1 MLTVLLIL
9 PQRSMLSQTFEDPVT
24 IVNEG
29 TFADW
34 FIDMEV
40 NPVDATV
47 DMTYITKPG
56 TKYHLQYLKLFSDGS
71 IWRSADLGEFSSLTP
86 PYSAISEY
94 EGRVFAVGVTE
105 EGQASFFLSEDGGA
119 SFLSYPPGRFM
130 NRVDILANQ
139 FACHALYVDQ
149 DNNLA
154 YGRFDPVNK
163 TWSFPIVFTEQL
175 VLEMK
180 PSISDGGGYLFVVY
194 QGSDSLHYERR
205 SPAIGGPWPASPN
218 LIPNSK
224 LIESDLHLRPQ
235 LGPKSATSAA
245 KVYAAWAGYLTQNSC
260 CPDVRTAR
268 KLFSDPAWIA
278 DHRAWL
284 GDPSAYGF
292 AGNSIGMHTVTWFPV
307 AFDTY
312 RLEYRRWLDGAE
324 IPDERI
330 YIAENCCDLT
340 YAPRIA
346 DAGAH
351 ELGAYAIYG
360 NYSEPDVPQ
369 IEFRREI
376 FAKPAPPA
384 GLYLEVSSSI
394 AYDLDCM
401 NDGTT
406 VAEVNATSDDHL
418 PKSCPVDNSGNLAI
432 VIEGEATFHPLLK
445 WNRNNY
451 THDVSSYI
459 IWRRIIPESP
469 GTEWHPIDSVS
480 ANTTSYLDSRILPF
494 SSSLVEYRVVTK
506 SPSNQYSDFSNTVS
520 IWATPLGKRSSKNL
534 DASVLD
540 FELLQNYPNPF
551 NPATS
556 ISFQT
561 PQDGLVT
568 LRVFDVLG
576 TEVATLVNEYR
587 GAGRYSTVF
596 DASHLASGIYVYKLQ
611 SGSFSQVKR
620 MILIK

>member
-1 MLTVLLIL
+1 
-9 PQRSMLSQTFEDPVT
+9 
-24 IVNEG
+24 
-29 TFADW
+29 
-34 FIDMEV
+34 
-40 NPVDATV
+40 
-47 DMTYITKPG
+47 
-56 TKYHLQYLKLFSDGS
+56 
-71 IWRSADLGEFSSLTP
+71 
-86 PYSAISEY
+86 
-94 EGRVFAVGVTE
+94 VFAIGVTTD
-105 EGQASFFLSEDGGA
+105 GQASFFMSEDGGV
-119 SFLSYPPGRFM
+119 SFSSYPPGRFM
-130 NRVDILANQ
+130 RRADVFVNG
-139 FACHALYVDQ
+139 FGCHVLYVDQ
-149 DNNLA
+149 NNYLA
-154 YGRFDPVNK
+154 YGNFNPLTK
-163 TWSFPIVFTEQL
+163 TWSFPQTFSNQI

-180 PSISDGGGYLFVVY
+180 PSLSEGGGRLFVVY
-194 QGSDSLHYERR
+194 QANDTLHYERN
-205 SPAIGGPWPASPN
+205 SHSTGSSWSVLPN
-218 LIPNSK
+218 PIPNSK
-224 LIESDLHLRPQ
+224 LIESNLVERPQ
-235 LGPKSATSAA
+235 LGPKSATSSQ

-260 CPDVRTAR
+260 CPDVRTSR
-268 KLFSDPAWIA
+268 KLFSDPAWTA

-292 AGNSIGMHTVTWFPV
+292 AGNSIGMHTVTWFPI

-312 RLEYRRWLDGAE
+312 RLEYRRWRDGE
-324 IPDERI
+324 EFPDERI
-330 YIAENCCDLT
+330 NIAENCCDLV

-351 ELGAYAIYG
+351 ELGAYAIFG
-360 NYSEPDVPQ
+360 QYSDPEHPK
-369 IEFRREI
+369 IEFRREV
-376 FAKPAPPA
+376 FERPAPPA
-384 GLYLEVSSSI
+384 GFYLEVSSST

-587 GAGRYSTVF
+587 GAVRYVF
-596 DASHLASGIYVYKLQ
+596 YSL
-611 SGSFSQVKR
+611 
-620 MILIK
+620 